1 MAAGGFK
8 FGQDSVLYD
17 SSTYSTKRDWALA
30 VHKARCNAFFIAQK
44 RAGDDWSTTGSSSD
58 IIETITTSE
67 GSYTLYIKDLHPTSS
82 DTTGSYPA
90 FVSIWENVDTNYAII
105 TSNGMT
111 RNPSHSSDITKGM
124 YIHEAHLPVSVT
136 SRYSFKSL
144 AHSYASFGFDSS
156 DFTNS
161 NVEDGE
167 LPVFPIYGFDGSTIN
182 TTANTVNNAGSMIY
196 APTQGVTYSFGYA
209 IRDTVIECF
218 YRTSNFDSNTGWL
231 WSIIG
236 PILSDSTISYF
247 SPIGGSNCTENTVIN
262 SSYYARYSSNS
273 IPWACIGFDNK
284 FFPSSSS
291 NLVSTRSVRLTPSF
305 MPNRCNTTSPSELL
319 FSAGCLSLCQSS
331 GSIVTESSLGIDGN
345 GNCVAGLINTDILR
359 IVSAQ
364 SCSVGGS
371 TYQSGKFVVPQIQAN
386 IANSDDFGILLG
398 WDSSNES
405 IV

>member
-8 FGQDSVLYD
+8 FGQASATYD
-17 SSTYSTKRDWALA
+17 SSAYTTKRDWALA
-30 VHKARCNAFFIAQK
+30 VHKARCSAFFIAQK
-44 RAGDDWSTTGSSSD
+44 RAGDDWYSAGSVSD

-67 GSYTLYIKDLHPTSS
+67 GNYTLYIKDLHPTSS

-90 FVSIWENVDTNYAII
+90 FISIWENVDTNYAII

-124 YIHEAHLPVSVT
+124 YVHEAHLPISGS
-136 SRYSFKSL
+136 SRFGFRSL
-144 AHSYASFGFDSS
+144 AHSYATFGFDSS
-156 DFTNS
+156 NFTTS

-167 LPVFPIYGFDGSTIN
+167 LPVFPIYGFDGNTIN
-182 TTANTVNNAGSMIY
+182 TTSNTVNNSGSMIY
-196 APTQGVTYSFGYA
+196 APEQGVVYSFGYA
-209 IRDTVIECF
+209 IRGTVIECF
-218 YRTSNFDSNTGWL
+218 YRTSNFDANTGWL

-236 PILSDSTISYF
+236 PILSDSKISYF
-247 SPIGGSNCTENTVIN
+247 SPVGGSTCTENTVIN
-262 SSYYARYSSNS
+262 NSYYARYSYTS

-291 NLVSTRSVRLTPSF
+291 SLVSTRYVKLSPSF

-319 FSAGCLSLCQSS
+319 FSAGCLSLCQLS
-331 GSIVTESSLGIDGN
+331 GSLSTESSLGIDGN

-371 TYQSGKFVVPQIQAN
+371 TYQSGNFVVPQIQSN

-398 WDSSNES
+398 WDPSNES